1 MENHKK
7 KQELAKLG
15 TFEISRYLLSAAEK
29 NQNSDAVLNA
39 GQGDPNWINTKARLA
54 FNRLVEF
61 GINESTRTM
70 DKTDLAGYV
79 QQKDISKRFKVFL
92 TPTKDQI
99 NTFLLEC
106 LDFTSNTLGLDEDA
120 VIYEWTNG
128 VLGNNYPTPSRI
140 LEMNEPILNAYLKN
154 ILYKNRDL
162 ADKTDIFPTEGGT
175 AAIVYI
181 FQSLKENHLIAP
193 GDKIA
198 INTPIF
204 PPYLEIPQLN
214 EYEMVEVDFQSKEQ
228 NQWQIDPDELKKVMD
243 TDVKALFLVN
253 PSNPGS
259 KAFSKE
265 VLSVLKDIV
274 KNKPDLMIITD
285 DVYGTFVDEFESV
298 YGVLPYN
305 TLLVYSF
312 SKLFGAAGWRL
323 GTIAMNKQNIFD
335 KKIASL
341 DSVTTAQL
349 AERYEIAAFE
359 PAQLKFI
366 DRMVAD
372 SRSIGL
378 YHTSGLSTPQQMMEV
393 LFALTHL
400 IEQDKADNY
409 ILLAKK
415 IIRTRYDLLHDS
427 LKMKKD
433 SSVLNAR
440 YYSLI
445 NMYSLAEELYSSD
458 FSTYLK
464 NHYETI
470 DFLTDLAEK
479 KGTVL
484 AYGPGFDAPTGYLR
498 VSEANLPT
506 EAYQKIGQNIVALL
520 EEYYQIYIKTK
531 K

>member
-1 MENHKK
+1 MNNENTKK
-7 KQELAKLG
+7 ELEQLG
-15 TFEISRYLLSAAEK
+15 TFEISRHLLSSAEK
-29 NQNSDAVLNA
+29 NKEIKNILNA

-61 GINESTRTM
+61 GIKESSRTINE
-70 DKTDLAGYV
+70 TDLAGYV
-79 QQKDISKRFKVFL
+79 VKEDISKRFKEFL
-92 TPTKDQI
+92 NPLNQI
-99 NTFLLEC
+99 DSFLLEG
-106 LDFTSNTLGLDEDA
+106 LFYTQDKLNLDEDA
-120 VIYEWTNG
+120 VVNEWANG

-140 LEMNEPILNAYLKN
+140 LEMNEPVLNAYLEN
-154 ILYKNRDL
+154 ILYKNKDL
-162 ADKTDIFPTEGGT
+162 AHQTDVFPTEGGT

-214 EYEMVEVDFQSKEQ
+214 DYEMVGVDFQSKEEDH
-228 NQWQIDPDELKKVMD
+228 WQIDPEELKKVID

-265 VLSVLKDIV
+265 VLDTLKEIV
-274 KNKPDLMIITD
+274 KTKPDLMIITD
-285 DVYGTFVDEFESV
+285 DVYGTFVDDFESV

-323 GTIAMNKQNIFD
+323 GTIATNKQNIFD
-335 KKIASL
+335 KKIAEL
-341 DSVTTAQL
+341 DAKTKAQL
-349 AERYEIAAFE
+349 EERYQIAAFQ
-359 PAQLKFI
+359 PSKLKFI
-366 DRMVAD
+366 DRIVAD

-400 IEQDKADNY
+400 VEQNKVDNY
-409 ILLAKK
+409 IKLAKN
-415 IIRTRYDLLHDS
+415 IISTRYDLLHDS
-427 LKMKKD
+427 LKMEKD
-433 SSVLNAR
+433 SSSLNAK

-445 NMYSLAEELYSSD
+445 NIFSVAENLYDSE

-464 NHYETI
+464 ENYRTI
-470 DFLTDLAEK
+470 DFLIELAEK
-479 KGTVL
+479 KGIIL
-484 AYGPGFDAPTGYLR
+484 AYGPGFDTPNGYLR

-506 EAYQKIGQNIVALL
+506 EDYKKIGENIVELL
-520 EEYYQIYIKTK
+520 EEYHDTFK
-531 K
+531 KK